1 MCRVSAYVCLYLTLY
16 KKKDLRQLK
25 KMHTVQKTKFKISKR
40 KEGKGKISVRK
51 CHVKIYF
58 LAVKA
63 DINTVHEFVA
73 IRYQEKQHF

>member
-1 MCRVSAYVCLYLTLY
+1 
-16 KKKDLRQLK
+16 
-25 KMHTVQKTKFKISKR
+25 MHTVQKTKFKISKR